1 MYNCFII
8 LKHKFFAF
16 FFLTKKKAKKPNLRK
31 KKNERKKRHIPS
43 ICLFGNI
50 IHSFLICDEDR
61 I

>member
-31 KKNERKKRHIPS
+31 KKMKEKKDIYH
-43 ICLFGNI
+43 LFVC
-50 IHSFLICDEDR
+50 SATLYTLS
-61 I
+61 